1 MRAKKRAR
9 STAQAYI
16 DLTRWDSTDTLPPIG
31 DGPARGIVRNTPYRI
46 VGGLDVPGRTIY
58 PAEWESY
65 LERASIYTLLLC
77 RDVESFAT
85 QPHELLYQLQDLPR
99 SCYPDLFVSG
109 DFGKAYVEVKPLEIL
124 VRDENIERYIEVA
137 RRLRAAG
144 SALFFLVDADVL
156 AKPRVQT
163 VMFLN
168 RYARTALTP
177 EALRAMQLVA
187 DKRVLSLKQLQS
199 EAGLTLLDIY
209 AMLAQ
214 RHLSIDWSISLNSNS
229 FVWLPSQSLPE
240 LSLGAILAA
249 SEFSD
254 LLAELSLGRRP
265 TNKRQL
271 ALAKTGKQRIRRPA
285 RLSMVGDFPQR
296 KAGTRVYEPLDLLRD
311 NGGQSSAENGKK
323 TQR

>member
-1 MRAKKRAR
+1 
-9 STAQAYI
+9 
-16 DLTRWDSTDTLPPIG
+16 L
-31 DGPARGIVRNTPYRI
+31 V
-46 VGGLDVPGRTIY
+46 
-58 PAEWESY
+58 
-65 LERASIYTLLLC
+65 
-77 RDVESFAT
+77 
-85 QPHELLYQLQDLPR
+85 YQLQDLPR
-99 SCYPDLFVSG
+99 SCYPDLFVCG

-124 VRDENIERYIEVA
+124 VRDENIERYVEVA

-156 AKPRVQT
+156 VKPRVQT

-168 RYARTALTP
+168 RYARAALTP

-199 EAGLTLLDIY
+199 ESKLSLLDIY

-214 RHLSIDWSISLNSNS
+214 RHLSMDWSASLDFNS

-271 ALAKTGKQRIRRPA
+271 ALAKAGKQRVRRPA

-311 NGGQSSAENGKK
+311 DDGQSVAENGEKS
-323 TQR
+323 QRGARRRAIR